1 MKKIFIVLLFLTL
14 MEFTEIKRVTTSL
27 LYKKYFQPWV
37 EILINLLQFLKN
49 DNEESSVKMQKNIYF
64 KYTKA
69 F

>member
-1 MKKIFIVLLFLTL
+1 M
-14 MEFTEIKRVTTSL
+14 
-27 LYKKYFQPWV
+27 

-49 DNEESSVKMQKNIYF
+49 DNEESSVKIQKNMYF

>member
-14 MEFTEIKRVTTSL
+14 MEFTEIKRVMTSL